1 MLSPPPTFIIG
12 DPVTTKGNHTGTVT
26 VIILGAAPD
35 AAQDESGENAS
46 AATSVGITHYRV
58 EFVDHGR
65 SSGRRLSEI
74 MLPEQLQ
81 PAASGRR
88 SRR

>member
-12 DPVTTKGNHTGTVT
+12 DPVNTKGNYTGTVT
-26 VIILGAAPD
+26 AIILGAAPD
-35 AAQDESGENAS
+35 AAQDESGENAP
-46 AATSVGITHYRV
+46 AATSVGIPHYVV

-65 SSGRRLSEI
+65 SSGRRWSEI